1 MRGAAWVAS
10 GHDTTEH
17 GVHGVL
23 TDDVQVIRPAKLW
36 CDVESAAEAR
46 ELSEAF
52 GFELVPGAP
61 GMHILNMQAISGVKI
76 VIFAMKTSMY
86 E

>member
-1 MRGAAWVAS
+1 MSSR
-10 GHDTTEH
+10 HDTTEH
-17 GVHGVL
+17 L
-23 TDDVQVIRPAKLW
+23 TGAAQVIRPAKLW

-61 GMHILNMQAISGVKI
+61 GMRSLYTQTGIGVKT
-76 VIFAMKTSMY
+76 ANSYQEDMTA
-86 E
+86 